1 MKNDNELNYL
11 NIKFLKRNIQ
21 KKIKYLPNKLLSI
34 WLTNLN
40 ALTSTSNWWVKLM
53 MEWEEFWIEILR
65 SGGIKNWMRTFIY
78 R

>member
-34 WLTNLN
+34 WLANLN
-40 ALTSTSNWWVKLM
+40 ALTSTSNWWIKLM
-53 MEWEEFWIEILR
+53 MKWEEFWIEILR
-65 SGGIKNWMRTFIY
+65 SGGIKNWMRTFI
-78 R
+78 